1 MNNSMIAFCSEA
13 FSLTAQQGQY
23 VNTAFYGAYLL
34 SIPFAL
40 LMSKIGYKNTLI
52 LGLAVAGIGFV
63 INSIGINSAIAAQAN
78 VYAIFL
84 ASMCLVAMGVV
95 MLQNVAN
102 PYVMVL
108 GSPEKG
114 AFRMTLSQALNSV
127 ATTVA
132 PLFVTYV
139 IINGKAPAPEYVPG
153 PFLGLGVFTII
164 ICLILVFLKLPRIDE
179 GAQAEAAGEHREYKD
194 SVFKYPH
201 VWLGALGFTD
211 DYIKVFRHNKEGLS
225 EKAKLIA
232 QIMLGLAIGLTVC
245 FNGDI
250 VVREKPGE
258 SDAQAAVQATA
269 AETTGTEKAQDVVKS
284 TKTTIPFVKNH
295 EFDYKWLSP
304 FKGAWGWYCKWAI
317 YVVMIV
323 IVITACSNGTNL
335 TDGMDGLSTGTSA
348 IAGVVL
354 GIFAWLSGNI
364 INSDYLNI
372 MYIPG
377 TGEIAVF
384 MAAFVGA
391 LIGFLWYNSFPAQ
404 VFMGDTGSLAIGGI
418 IGVCAIL
425 IRKELLLPVLCGV
438 FFVESLSVL
447 MQRFYFKYTKKRYGE
462 GRRIFKMAPLHHHF
476 QKEGIP
482 ALVTAPRRALPEAKI
497 VVRFWIIGI
506 ILAVLTIA
514 LLKIR

>member
-1 MNNSMIAFCSEA
+1 MIYHLFQ
-13 FSLTAQQGQY
+13 SLKEYDIPGQGLLTYLSFRAIFASITAML
-23 VNTAFYGAYLL
+23 VAV
-34 SIPFAL
+34 FAGKRIIRWL
-40 LMSKIGYKNTLI
+40 QRRQIGEDI
-52 LGLAVAGIGFV
+52 RDLGLEGQLQKKGTPT
-63 INSIGINSAIAAQAN
+63 
-78 VYAIFL
+78 
-84 ASMCLVAMGVV
+84 MG
-95 MLQNVAN
+95 
-102 PYVMVL
+102 
-108 GSPEKG
+108 G
-114 AFRMTLSQALNSV
+114 
-127 ATTVA
+127 
-132 PLFVTYV
+132 V
-139 IINGKAPAPEYVPG
+139 IIIISILCGVLLFADLTNIYIILLIISTLWLG
-153 PFLGLGVFTII
+153 GLGF
-164 ICLILVFLKLPRIDE
+164 
-179 GAQAEAAGEHREYKD
+179 A
-194 SVFKYPH
+194 
-201 VWLGALGFTD
+201 D

-225 EKAKLIA
+225 EKSKLIG
-232 QIMLGLAIGLTVC
+232 QILLGLAIGITVC

-250 VVREKPGE
+250 VVREKVPAGSIVQGTDNE
-258 SDAQAAVQATA
+258 SDRGAAAGGSRAGDTVDM
-269 AETTGTEKAQDVVKS
+269 DVVKS

-304 FKGAWGWYCKWAI
+304 FKGTFGWYCKWAI

-323 IVITACSNGTNL
+323 LVITACSNGTNL
-335 TDGMDGLSTGTSA
+335 TDGMDGLATGTSA

-404 VFMGDTGSLAIGGI
+404 IFMGDTGSLAIGGI

-425 IRKELLLPVLCGV
+425 IRKELLLPILCGV

-447 MQRFYFKYTKKRYGE
+447 MQRFYFKYTKKKYGT
-462 GRRIFKMAPLHHHF
+462 GRRIFKMTPLHHHF

-482 ALVTAPRRALPEAKI
+482 AMISVPKRALPEAKI
-497 VVRFWIIGI
+497 VVRFWIIGV

-514 LLKIR
+514 MLKIR

>member
-1 MNNSMIAFCSEA
+1 MIYHLFQ
-13 FSLTAQQGQY
+13 SLKEYDIPGQGLMTYLSFRAIFASITAML
-23 VNTAFYGAYLL
+23 VAV
-34 SIPFAL
+34 FAGKRIIRWL
-40 LMSKIGYKNTLI
+40 QRRQIGEEI
-52 LGLAVAGIGFV
+52 RDLGLEGQLQKKGTPT
-63 INSIGINSAIAAQAN
+63 
-78 VYAIFL
+78 
-84 ASMCLVAMGVV
+84 MG
-95 MLQNVAN
+95 
-102 PYVMVL
+102 
-108 GSPEKG
+108 G
-114 AFRMTLSQALNSV
+114 
-127 ATTVA
+127 
-132 PLFVTYV
+132 V
-139 IINGKAPAPEYVPG
+139 IIIISI
-153 PFLGLGVFTII
+153 LCGVLLFADLTNIYII
-164 ICLILVFLKLPRIDE
+164 LLLITT
-179 GAQAEAAGEHREYKD
+179 
-194 SVFKYPH
+194 
-201 VWLGALGFTD
+201 VWLGGLGFTD
-211 DYIKVFRHNKEGLS
+211 DYIKVFKHNKDGLS
-225 EKAKLIA
+225 EKSKLIA
-232 QIMLGLAIGLTVC
+232 QIMLGFAIALTVC
-245 FNGDI
+245 FSGDI
-250 VVREKPGE
+250 VVREKV
-258 SDAQAAVQATA
+258 DA
-269 AETTGTEKAQDVVKS
+269 AEITARAMDDGAVSVSDTAPAQDVVKS

-304 FKGAWGWYCKWAI
+304 FKGTFGWYCKWAI
-317 YVVMIV
+317 YVIMIV

-335 TDGMDGLSTGTSA
+335 TDGMDGLATGTSA

-425 IRKELLLPVLCGV
+425 IRKELLLPILCGV

-447 MQRFYFKYTKKRYGE
+447 MQRFYFKYTRKRYGT
-462 GRRIFKMAPLHHHF
+462 GRRIFKMTPLHHHF

-482 ALVTAPRRALPEAKI
+482 ALITAPKRALPEAKI

-514 LLKIR
+514 MLKIR